1 MASLFAPKPAPLP
14 PAPEIKPVAPMP
26 VADSNFPAQREA
38 RRRANA
44 TIVARAGRSSTILT
58 APGERGKASVSA
70 AIKALAAGNA
80 NEGQQQ
86 RALHWIV
93 HTLCGTYDQPY
104 RPASERDT
112 IFACAKMFVG

>member
-1 MASLFAPKPAPLP
+1 MAQKSARLPKYVSWHPAPYD
-14 PAPEIKPVAPMP
+14 ETV
-26 VADSNFPAQREA
+26 
-38 RRRANA
+38 
-44 TIVARAGRSSTILT
+44 T
-58 APGERGKASVSA
+58 A
-70 AIKALAAGNA
+70 AIKALAAGHA

-112 IFACAKMFVG
+112 IFACAKMFVGQQIVKMMKITPADRQAES

>member
-1 MASLFAPKPAPLP
+1 MARKPARFPWY
-14 PAPEIKPVAPMP
+14 PAPY
-26 VADSNFPAQREA
+26 DEA
-38 RRRANA
+38 
-44 TIVARAGRSSTILT
+44 I
-58 APGERGKASVSA
+58 SA

-104 RPASERDT
+104 RPESERDT
-112 IFACAKMFVG
+112 IFACAKMFVGQQIVKQMKIEGRARQVG